1 MSPENSTTTRK
12 PCWPR
17 GVGFV
22 AGVRGASTCCSIF
35 SAITAK
41 RLTVLPRQV
50 LTREFTGEERLA
62 LRVGT
67 WGFCLSSVLQRSS
80 FSLLGPLVPVCSLCP
95 KRWAMGLVSQHLL
108 RRGMRGGFVGIRRRC
123 LGFKRAACLFQQSNY
138 CGILTEH
145 LTCFGLRGSFEIY
158 SLSFRDASV
167 DQ

>member
-1 MSPENSTTTRK
+1 MLATR
-12 PCWPR
+12 CWICSWREGRFHVLLHFLCNHSEATYSAATAGSDTRIHGR
-17 GVGFV
+17 GM
-22 AGVRGASTCCSIF
+22 AGLGLA
-35 SAITAK
+35 A
-41 RLTVLPRQV
+41 
-50 LTREFTGEERLA
+50 A

-123 LGFKRAACLFQQSNY
+123 LGFKRAAFLFQQSNY